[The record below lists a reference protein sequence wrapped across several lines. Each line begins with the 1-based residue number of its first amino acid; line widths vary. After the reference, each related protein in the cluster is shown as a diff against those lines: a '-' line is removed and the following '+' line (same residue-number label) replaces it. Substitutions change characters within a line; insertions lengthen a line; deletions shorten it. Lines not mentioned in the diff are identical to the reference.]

1 MTPCSKCGAP
11 LPPVPLGATV
21 VQCGYCKTAQAAP
34 AAPGH
39 AWVAAHHQR
48 VAPIYA
54 YQRATAW
61 VTKWSVI
68 AYVAFVGGIIVV
80 GLLGLAVRSL
90 W

>member
-11 LPPVPLGATV
+11 LPPVPLGAAV
-21 VQCGYCKTAQAAP
+21 VHCTYCKTAQAAP

-39 AWVAAHHQR
+39 AWVAENHRR

-54 YQRATAW
+54 YQRVTALI
-61 VTKWSVI
+61 TKWSVI
-68 AYVAFVGGIIVV
+68 AYVVFLGGILVV
-80 GLLGLAVRSL
+80 GLLSLAVSAV